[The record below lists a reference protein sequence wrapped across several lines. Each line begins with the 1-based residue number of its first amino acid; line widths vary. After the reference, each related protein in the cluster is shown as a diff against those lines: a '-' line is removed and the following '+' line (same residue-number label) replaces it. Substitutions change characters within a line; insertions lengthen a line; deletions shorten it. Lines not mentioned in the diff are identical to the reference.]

1 MHILLRQAYIALIC
15 TCCLSTV
22 LLYTYPA
29 WRGCAFPRETP
40 SGGEAPFRLLALGD
54 PQLEGES
61 SLENPEDPNFP
72 SLVAFRSLAEE
83 SSSYS
88 EWATSLLQTI
98 HDLVIQ
104 DFPRLLRNTRKR
116 LDLLGND
123 YYLAHIY
130 RCLHHY
136 LKPTHV
142 TVLGDLLGSQW
153 IDDDEFGK
161 RAWRYWNRVFSRGQ
175 RVDDATMDSIS
186 TEWLGGDHSWQS
198 TIINIAGN
206 HDIGYSGDLT
216 RDKADRFQ
224 MLFGK
229 VNWAIRFHLPVTD
242 DYSPIDP
249 PTKTPE
255 LWLVVL
261 NSMNL
266 DSPALDG
273 DLQTETYNFINDVI
287 TASYPVEDRTAATI
301 VLTHVPLYK
310 EPGVCVDGP
319 FFDFYGYDEGGG
331 VKEQNHLSISASKGM
346 LEGIY
351 GMSGNRQAAA
361 QGFGRNGIILNG
373 HDHEGCDTY
382 HYVEEEEQGDP
393 RGWKAKRFEHSA
405 QRGNRSIPGIR
416 EVTVRS
422 MMGDFGGNAG
432 LVSAF
437 FDREIEEWHFE
448 YAICAVGRQHI
459 WWAVHVLDLIV
470 VTFTLGLC
478 VRMVWQLLRVKT
490 RPQGYQRKSKR
501 IGGESPEVFVYS
513 SGSSTSITWNSNA
526 SSIANR
532 RGRL

>member
-501 IGGESPEVFVYS
+501 IGGESPEDFVYS